1 MNKEKLIFFGSIGV
15 VVLIMV
21 IYGVSVYSKKD
32 TSSGSA
38 AADFTIP
45 DLVEKDQVKEDYN
58 NRLKKAN
65 AYQEPEVKKDLSKTA
80 DFKTYQSEPRKV
92 VENKYNSED
101 QVAKP
106 ATQKQY
112 PIKAKEE
119 IPVETKSEAPQ
130 KKEEDTGG
138 FGIIVSDRSSGK
150 KPTSGSQAKNG
161 GFTAAMLEEDTK
173 IKNQSSV
180 VFFLLEDVS
189 IDGKV
194 FKKNAILYGKASEY
208 GNVFDINIYQ
218 IMNTDGVVS
227 SVNSLIV
234 FDEKYS
240 RGLPYEGNLNESV
253 REGVGQTTNE
263 TSSAI
268 SSGIASGTGIG
279 IAANAVDNT
288 IRAMTRKKEPII
300 SLYKGYKV
308 FIKKE

>member
-1 MNKEKLIFFGSIGV
+1 MSKEKLIFFGAIGV
-15 VVLIMV
+15 IILLMV
-21 IYGVSVYSKKD
+21 IYGVSAYSKKD

-65 AYQEPEVKKDLSKTA
+65 AYREPEAKQDLSMTA
-80 DFKTYQSEPRKV
+80 NFKTYQSEPRKV
-92 VENKYNSED
+92 VEEKSNTED

-106 ATQKQY
+106 VPQKQE
-112 PIKAKEE
+112 PKKAKEE
-119 IPVETKSEAPQ
+119 ILAETRSEVPQ
-130 KKEEDTGG
+130 KKEQDTGG
-138 FGIIVSDRSSGK
+138 FGIIVSERSSGK
-150 KPTSGSQAKNG
+150 EFISDSQVKNG

-180 VFFLLEDVS
+180 VFFLLEDLS

-208 GNVFDINIYQ
+208 GNVFDIKIYQ
-218 IMNTDGVVS
+218 IVNTDGVVS
-227 SVNSLIV
+227 PVNSLIV

-240 RGLPYEGNLNESV
+240 RGLAYEGNLNESV

-268 SSGIASGTGIG
+268 SSGIAAGTGVG

-300 SLYKGYKV
+300 SLYKGYRV

>member
-1 MNKEKLIFFGSIGV
+1 MNKEKLLFFGAIGV
-15 VVLIMV
+15 VFLIMA

-38 AADFTIP
+38 AADFTVP
-45 DLVEKDQVKEDYN
+45 PLVEKDKTKEEYN

-65 AYQEPEVKKDLSKTA
+65 AYQEPEANQDLSKKVN
-80 DFKTYQSEPRKV
+80 FKTYQSEPRKGI
-92 VENKYNSED
+92 EKKSNSED
-101 QVAKP
+101 QVTKP
-106 ATQKQY
+106 VTQK
-112 PIKAKEE
+112 PESIKAKKE
-119 IPVETKSEAPQ
+119 IKKEIKSESPQ

-138 FGIIVSDRSSGK
+138 FGIIVSERSSGK
-150 KPTSGSQAKNG
+150 KSTSGSQAKNG
-161 GFTAAMLEEDTK
+161 GFTAAMLEEDTR

-180 VFFLLEDVS
+180 VFFLLEDLA

-240 RGLPYEGNLNESV
+240 RGLSYEGNLNESV
-253 REGVGQTTNE
+253 REGMGQTTNE
-263 TSSAI
+263 TSSSI
-268 SSGIASGTGIG
+268 SSKIGTTGVG

-288 IRAMTRKKEPII
+288 IKAMTRKKEATIN
-300 SLYKGYKV
+300 LYKGYKV

>member
-1 MNKEKLIFFGSIGV
+1 MNKEKLIFFGAIGV

-32 TSSGSA
+32 TSSGST

-45 DLVEKDQVKEDYN
+45 DLVEKDQVKEEYN

-65 AYQEPEVKKDLSKTA
+65 AYQEPEAKQDLSKTA
-80 DFKTYQSEPRKV
+80 NFKTYQSEPRKV
-92 VENKYNSED
+92 VEMKPNVEY
-101 QVAKP
+101 QVTKP
-106 ATQKQY
+106 VTQKQD
-112 PIKAKEE
+112 PIKEKEE
-119 IPVETKSEAPQ
+119 ILAEPKSEAPQ

-138 FGIIVSDRSSGK
+138 FGIIVSERSSGK
-150 KPTSGSQAKNG
+150 KSTSGSQAKNG
-161 GFTAAMLEEDTK
+161 GFIAAMLEEDTK

-180 VFFLLEDVS
+180 VFFLLEDLAL
-189 IDGKV
+189 DGKV

-240 RGLPYEGNLNESV
+240 RGLAYEGNLNESV
-253 REGVGQTTNE
+253 REGIGQTTNE

-268 SSGIASGTGIG
+268 SSGIASGTGVG

-288 IRAMTRKKEPII
+288 IRAMTRRKEPII

>member
-1 MNKEKLIFFGSIGV
+1 MNKEKLIFFGAIGV

-38 AADFTIP
+38 AADFTVP
-45 DLVEKDQVKEDYN
+45 PLVEKDKTKEEYN

-65 AYQEPEVKKDLSKTA
+65 AYQEPEAKPDLSKTA
-80 DFKTYQSEPRKV
+80 NFKTYQSEPRKV
-92 VENKYNSED
+92 VEKESSSED
-101 QVAKP
+101 QVKKP
-106 ATQKQY
+106 VTQKQE
-112 PIKAKEE
+112 PKKAKEDT
-119 IPVETKSEAPQ
+119 ETKSESPQ

-138 FGIIVSDRSSGK
+138 FGIIVSERSSGK
-150 KPTSGSQAKNG
+150 KSTSGSQAKNG
-161 GFTAAMLEEDTK
+161 EFTAAMLEEDTK

-180 VFFLLEDVS
+180 VFFLLEDIS
-189 IDGKV
+189 IDGKI

-240 RGLPYEGNLNESV
+240 RGLAYEGNLNESV

-268 SSGIASGTGIG
+268 SSGITAGTGVG

-300 SLYKGYKV
+300 SLYKGYRV

>member
-1 MNKEKLIFFGSIGV
+1 MNKEKIIFFGAIGV

-21 IYGVSVYSKKD
+21 IYGVSVYSKKT
-32 TSSGSA
+32 TSSA
-38 AADFTIP
+38 AIDFIVP
-45 DLVEKDQVKEDYN
+45 DLVEKDKTIEEYN

-65 AYQEPEVKKDLSKTA
+65 AYQEPEAKQDLSKTA
-80 DFKTYQSEPRKV
+80 NFKTYQSEPRNV
-92 VENKYNSED
+92 VEKKSSSED
-101 QVAKP
+101 QVTNP
-106 ATQKQY
+106 VTQKPE
-112 PIKAKEE
+112 PIKVKE
-119 IPVETKSEAPQ
+119 ETKSEAPQ
-130 KKEEDTGG
+130 KKEEDPGG
-138 FGIIVSDRSSGK
+138 FGIIISEGSSEK
-150 KPTSGSQAKNG
+150 KSTSGSQAKNG
-161 GFTAAMLEEDTK
+161 GFTAAVLEEDTR

-180 VFFLLEDVS
+180 VFFLLEDLTL
-189 IDGKV
+189 DGTV
-194 FKKNAILYGKASEY
+194 FKKNAILYGKAIENI
-208 GNVFDINIYQ
+208 NVFDINIYQ

-240 RGLPYEGNLNESV
+240 HGLAYEGNLNESM

-268 SSGIASGTGIG
+268 SSGIAAGTGVG

>member
-1 MNKEKLIFFGSIGV
+1 MNKEKLIFFGAIGV

-38 AADFTIP
+38 ATDFTIP

-65 AYQEPEVKKDLSKTA
+65 AYQEPEVKNDLSKTA
-80 DFKTYQSEPRKV
+80 NFKTYQSEPRKV
-92 VENKYNSED
+92 VEMKPNAED

-106 ATQKQY
+106 VTQKQD
-112 PIKAKEE
+112 PLKAKEE
-119 IPVETKSEAPQ
+119 VLAETKSEAPQ
-130 KKEEDTGG
+130 KEEEDTGG
-138 FGIIVSDRSSGK
+138 FGITVSERSSGK
-150 KPTSGSQAKNG
+150 KSTSGSQAKNG

-180 VFFLLEDVS
+180 VFFLLEDFS
-189 IDGKV
+189 IDGKA
-194 FKKNAILYGKASEY
+194 FKKNAILFGKASEY

-268 SSGIASGTGIG
+268 SSGIAAGTGVG

-300 SLYKGYKV
+300 SLYKGYRV